1 MGSILNPYLSF
12 TNNCREAME
21 FYQSVF
27 GGELQ
32 VMTFG
37 EMGGQPADGVMH
49 SQLETPEGYTLMASD
64 NPPEMGPAPGNGSV
78 SLSGDDVEGLT
89 GHFAALSAGG
99 SVEVPLENQMWGDH
113 FGMCTDRY
121 GVRWLVNI
129 AGSAADG

>member
-49 SQLETPEGYTLMASD
+49 SQLETPQGYTLMASD
-64 NPPEMGPAPGNGSV
+64 NPPEMGPAPDNGSV

-99 SVEVPLENQMWGDH
+99 SVEVPLEKQMWGDH

-129 AGSAADG
+129 AGSAADD